1 MDKKYLAALGQQV
14 RSHRRAAAMTQT
26 DLASVCGI
34 NRVYVCRIER
44 GTANPS
50 VALVQ
55 DLAQALHIDI
65 ATLMIEVRSRSEAS
79 FPSPLKT
86 DSPSPASPAYPKT

>member
-1 MDKKYLAALGQQV
+1 
-14 RSHRRAAAMTQT
+14 MTQT
-26 DLASVCGI
+26 DLASLCGI

-79 FPSPLKT
+79 PITPPKTGSPGPT
-86 DSPSPASPAYPKT
+86 SPAYPKP

>member
-1 MDKKYLAALGQQV
+1 
-14 RSHRRAAAMTQT
+14 MTQT
-26 DLASVCGI
+26 DLASLCGI

-79 FPSPLKT
+79 LPAALSPLKT
-86 DSPSPASPAYPKT
+86 DSPSPASPAYPKS